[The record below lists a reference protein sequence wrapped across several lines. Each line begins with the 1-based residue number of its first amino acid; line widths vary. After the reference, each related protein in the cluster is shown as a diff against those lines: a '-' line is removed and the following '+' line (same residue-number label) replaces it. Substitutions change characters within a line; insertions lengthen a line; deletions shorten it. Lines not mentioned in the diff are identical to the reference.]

1 MKDKVKMEKVQNND
15 TSSKL
20 IYRKTPLY
28 MYKQPACI
36 LKKNKNIS
44 KFMCGIINESSWFD
58 RERHAKGFLHKSFS
72 ESNK

>member
-36 LKKNKNIS
+36 LKKNKNI
-44 KFMCGIINESSWFD
+44 
-58 RERHAKGFLHKSFS
+58 R
-72 ESNK
+72 

>member
-58 RERHAKGFLHKSFS
+58 KGKTCQRFS
-72 ESNK
+72 S

>member
-1 MKDKVKMEKVQNND
+1 
-15 TSSKL
+15 
-20 IYRKTPLY
+20 

-44 KFMCGIINESSWFD
+44 KCICGIINESQWFD